1 MVFCGT
7 FTAGGL
13 QVAVEDGRLKIVA
26 EGKSRKFLDHVEQI
40 TFSGHYAAS
49 TGQVVLYVTE
59 RAVFRLSPEGV
70 ELLEVAPGI
79 DIERDVVAHMAFPPI
94 MRDVQ
99 LMDAGVF
106 QAEWGRLAERLGGR

>member
-1 MVFCGT
+1 MPASTSIRWWAEPC
-7 FTAGGL
+7 AACCSPWAALGGVIWSWL
-13 QVAVEDGRLKIVA
+13 P
-26 EGKSRKFLDHVEQI
+26 S
-40 TFSGHYAAS
+40 TNS

-106 QAEWGRLAERLGGR
+106 QPEWGRLAERVGGR